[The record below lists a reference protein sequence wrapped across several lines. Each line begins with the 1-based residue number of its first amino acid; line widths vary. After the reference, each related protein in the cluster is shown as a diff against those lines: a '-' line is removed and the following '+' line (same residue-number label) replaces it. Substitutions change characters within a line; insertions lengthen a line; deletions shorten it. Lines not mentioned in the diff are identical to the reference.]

1 MMVHLQG
8 DPIVTIL
15 AIDLGKGKS
24 VFCLFDAVTGEV
36 EFGSISSTTRSLRT
50 LIERLRP
57 GQVAVEI
64 CPLAARVYDLAQSLN
79 VPIQVADTT
88 QDAWKWKNVK
98 RKTDE
103 DDALKL
109 ARLSALGQLNLV
121 HMPAPAMRQWRKL
134 VEARAVLRAERTRCK
149 NRIRALLLQEEQDWP
164 AGKRGWTGQALKG
177 LAELARPLDQC
188 PPTELW
194 RGILHLELERLEDL
208 ARTVQAVEA
217 KLDEL
222 AQREERVE
230 LLQSIPGVGPR
241 TAEVIVTALDDPHR
255 FKNSRQV
262 ASYAGLTPR
271 RFQSGQMDRSGR
283 ISKRGNRLLRWALN
297 QAAWMAVRYNP
308 WARAV
313 FQRIGASRKERRKLA
328 IVAVMRKLLVS
339 AWAMLRDRRVYQ
351 PRPIATVAA

>member
-1 MMVHLQG
+1 MM
-8 DPIVTIL
+8 IL

-24 VFCLFDAVTGEV
+24 VFCLFDTVTGEV
-36 EFGSISSTTRSLRT
+36 QFGSVSTATRSLGA
-50 LIERLRP
+50 LIERLHPDR
-57 GQVAVEI
+57 VAVEI

-88 QDAWKWKNVK
+88 QDAWKWKNIK
-98 RKTDE
+98 RKTDQ

-109 ARLSALGQLNLV
+109 ARLSALGQLNPV
-121 HMPAPAMRQWRKL
+121 HMPSPAMRQWRKL

-149 NRIRALLLQEEQDWP
+149 NRIRALLLEEEQDWP
-164 AGKRGWTGQALKG
+164 AGKRGWTAQALKD
-177 LAELARPLDQC
+177 LAELARSLDQC
-188 PPTELW
+188 LSTELW
-194 RGILHLELERLEDL
+194 RGVLHLELQRLAEL
-208 ARTVQAVEA
+208 AAAVQVLEA

-222 AQREERVE
+222 AQQDQRVE

-241 TAEVIVTALDDPHR
+241 TAEVIVTALDNPRR
-255 FKNSRQV
+255 FRNSRHV

-271 RFQSGQMDRSGR
+271 RFQSGHMDRSGR

-308 WARAV
+308 WARTV
-313 FQRIGASRKERRKLA
+313 FQRIGAGRKERRKLA
-328 IVAVMRKLLVS
+328 IVAVMRKLLVV
-339 AWAMLRDRRVYQ
+339 AWAMLRDRRAYQ